1 MGEAERQAVVD
12 LVSANPTAGALLV
25 GGGGIRKVRLAGR
38 GKGKS
43 GGYRI
48 LTYYVEEGRP
58 VYLLWVINKSVAD
71 NLSDAQ
77 KATLKEVAKDI
88 RDGR

>member
-1 MGEAERQAVVD
+1 MSEAERQAAVD
-12 LVSANPTAGALLV
+12 LIAANPLV
-25 GGGGIRKVRLAGR
+25 GDMVIGGGGIRKVRVAGR

-48 LTYYVEEGRP
+48 LTYFVGEGRP
-58 VYLLWVINKSVAD
+58 AYLLWVINKSMAA
-71 NLSDAQ
+71 NLSDTQTA
-77 KATLKEVAKDI
+77 ALRELAKGI